1 MCKSKGNRH
10 LGEQFVFS
18 GTKSAIMWQSKFNA
32 SMLFKTGLSLIFV
45 GLLNHSI
52 SVSLTQAAPT
62 TASPTAKPSNV
73 PPEAVMNK
81 FYGYLQQYRLWLGD
95 DRGACSY
102 EIDPVGVKKDGT
114 DRFFLAKISRGRVGT
129 GCRGVLAFQIMQVDC
144 KTETLYQFAREQK
157 DDIRVAGWER
167 YEVTLNDPNA
177 RSSGTLKN
185 QSAEAV
191 KAICAL

>member
-1 MCKSKGNRH
+1 MPSK
-10 LGEQFVFS
+10 
-18 GTKSAIMWQSKFNA
+18 
-32 SMLFKTGLSLIFV
+32 LSLSLAFI
-45 GLLNHSI
+45 GLLSCEVN
-52 SVSLTQAAPT
+52 VSLAQAAPT
-62 TASPTAKPSNV
+62 TAPPVVKPSNV

-81 FYGYLQQYRLWLGD
+81 FYGYLQQYKLWLGD

-102 EIDPVGVKKDGT
+102 EIDPAGVKKDGT
-114 DRFFLAKISRGRVGT
+114 DRFFLAKVSRGRVGT

-144 KTETLYQFAREQK
+144 KTKTLYHFVREQK
-157 DDIRVAGWER
+157 DDMRVAGWER

-177 RSSGTLKN
+177 RSSGTSKN